1 MSEVLYDKQKL
12 TEKQLSILSSEMEK
26 YKKSTT
32 VAYLLWLFLGGLGA
46 HKFYL
51 GKIGMGFLY
60 LSMFIIGWLTVGIYI
75 GIVILI
81 ILGIFLIYDL
91 FTIPSQ
97 IKSIYEYEEKRT
109 IDRLLSINN
118 YLSQETKQDQEAKQ
132 DEAKQ
137 DS

>member
-32 VAYLLWLFLGGLGA
+32 VAYLLWLFLGGFGA

-60 LSMFIIGWLTVGIYI
+60 LSMSIIGWLTVGI
-75 GIVILI
+75 GGWVILS
-81 ILGIFLIYDL
+81 ILVIFLIYDL
-91 FTIPSQ
+91 FMIPSQ

-118 YLSQETKQDQEAKQ
+118 YLSQETKQAQEEKQ
-132 DEAKQ
+132 DN
-137 DS
+137 

>member
-32 VAYLLWLFLGGLGA
+32 VAYLLWLFLGGFGA

-60 LSMFIIGWLTVGIYI
+60 LSMSIIGWLTLGI
-75 GIVILI
+75 GIGWIILI

-132 DEAKQ
+132 DN
-137 DS
+137 